1 MIYVDTSIIVL
12 LVITEDSGEVVEAM
26 VLKVKPGELTTS
38 LWTQIELGSL
48 VARKLRMG
56 ELSAADAEAVRR
68 ELRKI
73 LDESFR
79 LLLPT
84 AADFATATK
93 FLDIPQDRTAGGR
106 CVSSGDCGES
116 RRQKN
121 MVAGS
126 RIHQGRKAHQ
136 VAGERR
142 IEIRR

>member
-1 MIYVDTSIIVL
+1 MIYLDTSIIVP
-12 LVITEDSGEVVEAM
+12 LVIAEDSSAAVEAM
-26 VLKVKPGELTTS
+26 ILKVKPGELTTS

-93 FLDIPQDRTAGGR
+93 FLDMPRTGLRAGDAFHLAIAANHGAKKIWSLDQAFIKAGTQIKLP
-106 CVSSGDCGES
+106 VS
-116 RRQKN
+116 
-121 MVAGS
+121 AG
-126 RIHQGRKAHQ
+126 
-136 VAGERR
+136 
-142 IEIRR
+142 

>member
-1 MIYVDTSIIVL
+1 MIYLDTSFIVP
-12 LVITEDSGEVVEAM
+12 LVISEDSSAAVETM
-26 VLKVKPGELTTS
+26 ILKVKSGELATS

-56 ELSAADAEAVRR
+56 ELSATDAEAVRR

-93 FLDIPQDRTAGGR
+93 FLDIPKTGLRAGDAFHLAIAANHGVR
-106 CVSSGDCGES
+106 KIWSLDQGFIKAGKHIKLPVS
-116 RRQKN
+116 
-121 MVAGS
+121 AG
-126 RIHQGRKAHQ
+126 
-136 VAGERR
+136 
-142 IEIRR
+142 

>member
-1 MIYVDTSIIVL
+1 MIYLDTSFIVP
-12 LVITEDSGEVVEAM
+12 LVITEDSSAVVEAM
-26 VLKVKPGELTTS
+26 ILKVKSGELATS

-56 ELSAADAEAVRR
+56 ELSATDAEAVRR

-93 FLDIPQDRTAGGR
+93 FLDIPKTGLRAGDALHLAVAANHGARKIWSLDRGFIKAGKQIKLP
-106 CVSSGDCGES
+106 VS
-116 RRQKN
+116 
-121 MVAGS
+121 AG
-126 RIHQGRKAHQ
+126 
-136 VAGERR
+136 
-142 IEIRR
+142 